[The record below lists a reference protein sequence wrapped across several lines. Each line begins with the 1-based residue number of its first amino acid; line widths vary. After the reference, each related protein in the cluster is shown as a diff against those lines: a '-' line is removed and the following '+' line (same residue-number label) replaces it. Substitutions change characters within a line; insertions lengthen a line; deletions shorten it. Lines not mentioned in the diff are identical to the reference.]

1 MSEVRWTDSGSTRL
15 ASGKTLLYSGM
26 EVRNHQYGV
35 GLLLNKKT
43 KEALMEW
50 ELVDERIMRARFKSK
65 IENTTVIPC
74 YIPTNVASQE
84 AKEAFYTRLQGTLD
98 KAPNQ
103 DIVVLLGDLNA
114 KVGKENKG
122 KKLIQYNR
130 ANDPEATVFLVSWSQ

>member
-1 MSEVRWTDSGSTRL
+1 
-15 ASGKTLLYSGM
+15 
-26 EVRNHQYGV
+26 
-35 GLLLNKKT
+35 
-43 KEALMEW
+43 MEW